1 MLLARL
7 SLPAALL
14 ALTACAA
21 RTPGAEPH
29 DMGAAGHEEVAAAE
43 EKSAEAHAGQ
53 YDPNAP
59 LEKDMCGEGKGR
71 RPCWT
76 NPTEAHLREAERHRQ
91 MAADHRAA
99 SQALRDAE
107 ARACVGLDPISIDL
121 SPFEQASADIASV
134 EPLVLHRE
142 GKAPTHEV
150 RGATVTLRAVPGL
163 TAEWLQRVVDC
174 HLARNA
180 AVGHDMPEMPNCPLV
195 PKGATAT
202 VSSTGTGFAVAIR
215 SEDPAAAEDILAR
228 AKRLAPSARQ
238 AAP

>member
-1 MLLARL
+1 MPVARL
-7 SLPAALL
+7 PFPAALL
-14 ALTACAA
+14 LLASCAA

-29 DMGAAGHEEVAAAE
+29 DMGAAGHEQAAATE
-43 EKSAEAHAGQ
+43 EAAAATHAGQ

-59 LEKDMCGEGKGR
+59 LEKDMCGAGKGLH
-71 RPCWT
+71 PCWT
-76 NPTEAHLREAERHRQ
+76 NPTDAHRREAERHRQ

-99 SQALRDAE
+99 SEELRQAE
-107 ARACVGLDPISIDL
+107 AQACEALDPVSIDL

-134 EPLVLHRE
+134 EPIVLHR
-142 GKAPTHEV
+142 GGRTPAHEV
-150 RGATVTLRAVPGL
+150 LGATVTIRAVPGL

-174 HLARNA
+174 HIARNA
-180 AVGHDMPEMPNCPLV
+180 AVGHDMPEMPDCPLV

-228 AKRLAPSARQ
+228 AKRLAPSAAQ
-238 AAP
+238 VAP